1 MKKAVLAALVAAA
14 SFQAV
19 GSEYVNDGWYIGA
32 DVIGTT
38 FEADGSDSSP
48 SSTSGAI
55 AVGYDFKLSD
65 SVVLGIEA
73 EYADYGKFDFD
84 LPEGFIDGSLSVDK
98 ISYDFR
104 AISLYLKP
112 KFFIGNSP
120 VYVGALAG
128 VGMYHATV
136 DVPVNYSVYG
146 FDSTTTVRAE
156 DQNETEFV
164 YGLEAGYAFNSHL
177 LINVGYRMVNF
188 KEFEH
193 DTWYAGLDYKF

>member
-73 EYADYGKFDFD
+73 EYADYGEFDFV
-84 LPEGFIDGSLSVDK
+84 PEFAQNVVYSLDIK
-98 ISYDFR
+98 
-104 AISLYLKP
+104 ALSLYAKP
-112 KFFIGNSP
+112 KYFVKDSP
-120 VYVGALAG
+120 FYLGVVAG
-128 VGMYHATV
+128 ISFYSAEGKETHSNV
-136 DVPVNYSVYG
+136 DVLGYTIDKVTFRDNE
-146 FDSTTTVRAE
+146 T
-156 DQNETEFV
+156 QNETDFV

-177 LINVGYRMVNF
+177 LLNVGYRMGDL
-188 KEFEH
+188 KHFEH

>member
-1 MKKAVLAALVAAA
+1 MKKVVLAALVTSA

-19 GSEYVNDGWYIGA
+19 GSEYVSDGWYIGA

-38 FEADGSDSSP
+38 FEAEGSDSSP

-73 EYADYGKFDFD
+73 EYADYGKFDFVVED
-84 LPEGFIDGSLSVDK
+84 YQNDVYSLDIKALSF
-98 ISYDFR
+98 Y
-104 AISLYLKP
+104 AKP
-112 KFFIGNSP
+112 KYFVKESSFYFG
-120 VYVGALAG
+120 VLAG
-128 VGMYHATV
+128 ISFYSAEREVTV
-136 DVPVNYSVYG
+136 SNVDFWGYTIDEVTYRDNE
-146 FDSTTTVRAE
+146 T
-156 DQNETEFV
+156 QNETEFV

-177 LINVGYRMVNF
+177 LLNVGYRMGDLKNY
-188 KEFEH
+188 EH